1 MKISDQLYEEA
12 EHYNTDPR
20 VVQEIDPDSI
30 KKLADKVKELENSL
44 DLVTREY
51 LGGAGEIYLET
62 IMNRSRLDHL
72 GPGTT
77 INPIG
82 KRK

>member
-30 KKLADKVKELENSL
+30 KKLADKVKELENGFWKKIQFMSISL
-44 DLVTREY
+44 ISIFDY
-51 LGGAGEIYLET
+51 
-62 IMNRSRLDHL
+62 
-72 GPGTT
+72 
-77 INPIG
+77 
-82 KRK
+82 

>member
-1 MKISDQLYEEA
+1 MKVSEEILKEFDKRDLIDQDTA
-12 EHYNTDPR
+12 T
-20 VVQEIDPDSI
+20 
-30 KKLADKVKELENSL
+30 KLAEKVRLLENSL

-51 LGGAGEIYLET
+51 LQGAGEIYLET

-77 INPIG
+77 IQSV
-82 KRK
+82 RK